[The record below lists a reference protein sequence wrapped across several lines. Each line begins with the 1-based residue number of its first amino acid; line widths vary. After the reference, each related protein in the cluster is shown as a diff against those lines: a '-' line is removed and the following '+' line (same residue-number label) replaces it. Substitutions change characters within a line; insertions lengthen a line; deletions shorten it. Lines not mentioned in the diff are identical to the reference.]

1 MVSKLMNVEFFSHP
15 RIKALPLEEA
25 FLMAA
30 LIFNPFCPRSGIFKL
45 YTTTLVNQI
54 GEDKF
59 LKESDREEIQIILNT
74 KALTDKKRAQ
84 EEKSLRESMA
94 SRRVKDMLHD
104 LEEKGLVEYDF
115 DHQILKIVNIH
126 DFIPLVKGR
135 AQIIAREYLTN
146 INSVEHPAFWAK
158 YCEKYKPTIQEFF
171 ANAEKVSANAKTPS
185 SRGLISDPTYVQLKQ
200 TFLLK

>member
-1 MVSKLMNVEFFSHP
+1 MNVDFFSHP
-15 RIKALPLEEA
+15 RIKALPLNEA

-30 LIFNPFCPRSGIFKL
+30 LVFNPFCPRSGIFKL

-59 LKESDREEIQIILNT
+59 LKESDREEIQIILNS
-74 KALTDKKRAQ
+74 KGLADKKRIQ
-84 EEKSLRESMA
+84 EEKSLKENLA
-94 SRRVKDMLHD
+94 SRHVKDMLHD
-104 LEEKGLVEYDF
+104 LEEKGLIEYDF
-115 DHQILKIVNIH
+115 ENQVLKIINIH

-146 INSVEHPAFWAK
+146 INSVEHPLFWDRYKQK
-158 YCEKYKPTIQEFF
+158 YGDNIKEFF
-171 ANAEKVSANAKTPS
+171 ANAEKLSANAKTTS